1 MVSITL
7 LTDGKRQ
14 MLNVANSIPLS
25 KNLGIQSRP
34 VKLRQVSNVAEY
46 FAGILVDQLAHI
58 MKDARPVTLN
68 QLCEGTTLLLIS
80 GNFQPTKPQTPKY
93 RLRLN
98 D

>member
-1 MVSITL
+1 
-7 LTDGKRQ
+7 

-58 MKDARPVTLN
+58 MKDAGPVTLT
-68 QLCEGTTLLLIS
+68 QL
-80 GNFQPTKPQTPKY
+80 
-93 RLRLN
+93 
-98 D
+98 